1 MRSDYLETTQTR
13 NTMAKLGYM
22 GLIPFLFG
30 LLLSLTDSQVFSL
43 SGETLFITYSVV
55 ILSFWSGILWG
66 NGIENFE
73 SQSSN
78 KALILSNVIVL
89 AAWLAV
95 LLGEQQEFLTTLI
108 LILILGYIAV
118 WRAERSMRE
127 ENQSEG
133 PDGYFDM
140 RTRLTSS
147 VVLMHGI
154 VMLT

>member
-1 MRSDYLETTQTR
+1 MRSDYLAPTQTR

-30 LLLSLTDSQVFSL
+30 LLLSLTDSQFFGL

-55 ILSFWSGILWG
+55 ILSFLSGILWG

-89 AAWLAV
+89 VAWLAV
-95 LLGEQQEFLTTLI
+95 LLGEQKEYLTTLV
-108 LILILGYIAV
+108 LIIGYIAV

>member
-1 MRSDYLETTQTR
+1 MRSDYMAITQTR
-13 NTMAKLGYM
+13 NTITKLGYM

-30 LLLSLTDSQVFSL
+30 LLLSLTASQFLSL

-55 ILSFWSGILWG
+55 ILSFLSGILWG

-89 AAWLAV
+89 VAWVVV
-95 LLGEQQEFLTTLI
+95 LLGEQKEFLTTLI
-108 LILILGYIAV
+108 LIIGYIAV

>member
-1 MRSDYLETTQTR
+1 MKSDYMGTTQTR
-13 NTMAKLGYM
+13 NTMTKLGYM

-30 LLLSLTDSQVFSL
+30 LLLSLTDSQLLSL

-55 ILSFWSGILWG
+55 ILSFLSGILWG

-78 KALILSNVIVL
+78 KALILSNMVVL
-89 AAWLAV
+89 IAWLAV
-95 LLGEQQEFLTTLI
+95 LLGEQKEFLTTLI
-108 LILILGYIAV
+108 LIIGYIAV

-127 ENQSEG
+127 ENQSQG
-133 PDGYFDM
+133 PDGYLDM

>member
-1 MRSDYLETTQTR
+1 MRSGYMETTQTR
-13 NTMAKLGYM
+13 NTMVKLGYM

-30 LLLSLTDSQVFSL
+30 LLLSLTDSQFFSL

-55 ILSFWSGILWG
+55 ILSFLSGILWG

-108 LILILGYIAV
+108 LIIGYIAV
-118 WRAERSMRE
+118 WRAERFMRE
-127 ENQSEG
+127 ENQGEG

>member
-30 LLLSLTDSQVFSL
+30 LLLSLTDSQFFSL
-43 SGETLFITYSVV
+43 SGETFFITYSVV
-55 ILSFWSGILWG
+55 ILSFLSGILWG

-108 LILILGYIAV
+108 LMLGYIAV

>member
-1 MRSDYLETTQTR
+1 MRSDYMDTTQTR

-30 LLLSLTDSQVFSL
+30 LLLSLTDSQFFSL

-55 ILSFWSGILWG
+55 ILSFLSGILWA

-78 KALILSNVIVL
+78 KTLILSNVIVL

-108 LILILGYIAV
+108 LILGYIAV
-118 WRAERSMRE
+118 WRAERSIRE

>member
-1 MRSDYLETTQTR
+1 MRSDFMETTQTR

-30 LLLSLTDSQVFSL
+30 LLLSLTDSQFISL

-55 ILSFWSGILWG
+55 ILSFLSGILWG

-89 AAWLAV
+89 AAWVAV
-95 LLGEQQEFLTTLI
+95 LLGEQKEFLTTLI
-108 LILILGYIAV
+108 LIIGYIAV

>member
-1 MRSDYLETTQTR
+1 MRSDYMETTQTR

-55 ILSFWSGILWG
+55 ILSFLSGILWG

-95 LLGEQQEFLTTLI
+95 QLGEQQEFLTT

>member
-22 GLIPFLFG
+22 GLIPFSFG
-30 LLLSLTDSQVFSL
+30 LLLSLTDSQFFSF
-43 SGETLFITYSVV
+43 SGESLFITYSVV
-55 ILSFWSGILWG
+55 ILSFLSGILWG
-66 NGIENFE
+66 NGIDNFE

-108 LILILGYIAV
+108 LIIGYIAV

>member
-1 MRSDYLETTQTR
+1 METTQTR

-30 LLLSLTDSQVFSL
+30 LLLSLTDSQFFSL
-43 SGETLFITYSVV
+43 SGETFFITYSVV
-55 ILSFWSGILWG
+55 ILSFLSGILWG
-66 NGIENFE
+66 IGIENFE

-108 LILILGYIAV
+108 LIIGYIAV
-118 WRAERSMRE
+118 WRAERFMRE

>member
-1 MRSDYLETTQTR
+1 MRSDYMATTQIR

-30 LLLSLTDSQVFSL
+30 LLLSLTDSQFLGL

-55 ILSFWSGILWG
+55 ILSFLSGILWG

-89 AAWLAV
+89 VAWLAV
-95 LLGEQQEFLTTLI
+95 QLGEQKEFLTTLI
-108 LILILGYIAV
+108 LIIGYIAV

>member
-1 MRSDYLETTQTR
+1 MRSDFMETTQTR

-30 LLLSLTDSQVFSL
+30 LLLSLTDSQFISL

-55 ILSFWSGILWG
+55 ILSFLSGILWG

-89 AAWLAV
+89 AAWVVV
-95 LLGEQQEFLTTLI
+95 LLGEQKEFLTTLI
-108 LILILGYIAV
+108 LIIGYIAV
-118 WRAERSMRE
+118 WRAERSTRE

>member
-1 MRSDYLETTQTR
+1 MRSDYLEATQTR

-30 LLLSLTDSQVFSL
+30 LLLSLTDSQFFSL

-55 ILSFWSGILWG
+55 ILSFLSGILWG

-108 LILILGYIAV
+108 LILGYIAV

>member
-1 MRSDYLETTQTR
+1 MATTQTR

-30 LLLSLTDSQVFSL
+30 LLLSFTDSQFMGI
-43 SGETLFITYSVV
+43 SGETFFITYSVA
-55 ILSFWSGILWG
+55 ILSFLSGILWAS
-66 NGIENFE
+66 GIENFE

-78 KALILSNVIVL
+78 KALLLSNAIVL
-89 AAWLAV
+89 VAWLAV
-95 LLGEQQEFLTTLI
+95 LLGEQKELVTT

-118 WRAERSMRE
+118 WRAERTMRE
-127 ENQSEG
+127 ENQSQG

>member
-1 MRSDYLETTQTR
+1 M
-13 NTMAKLGYM
+13 LG
-22 GLIPFLFG
+22 
-30 LLLSLTDSQVFSL
+30 SEWRD
-43 SGETLFITYSVV
+43 TLHHLQRGYIEFFVGYFV
-55 ILSFWSGILWG
+55 G

-89 AAWLAV
+89 VAWLAV
-95 LLGEQQEFLTTLI
+95 LLGEQKEFLTTLI
-108 LILILGYIAV
+108 LIIGYIAV

>member
-1 MRSDYLETTQTR
+1 MKSDYMGTTKTR

-30 LLLSLTDSQVFSL
+30 LLLSLTDSQLLSL

-55 ILSFWSGILWG
+55 ILSFLSGILWG

-73 SQSSN
+73 NQSSN
-78 KALILSNVIVL
+78 KALLLSNAIVL
-89 AAWLAV
+89 VAWLAV
-95 LLGEQQEFLTTLI
+95 LLGEQQELVTT

-118 WRAERSMRE
+118 WRAERTMRE
-127 ENQSEG
+127 ENQSQG

-154 VMLT
+154 VMFT

>member
-1 MRSDYLETTQTR
+1 MSSDYVETTHTR
-13 NTMAKLGYM
+13 STMAKLGYM
-22 GLIPFLFG
+22 GLVPFLFG
-30 LLLSLTDSQVFSL
+30 LWLSLTDSQLFTL
-43 SGETLFITYSVV
+43 SGETLFISYSVV
-55 ILSFWSGILWG
+55 ILSFLSGILWS

-78 KALILSNVIVL
+78 KGLILSNVIVL

-95 LLGEQQEFLTTLI
+95 LLGEQKEFLTTLI
-108 LILILGYIAV
+108 LIIGYIAV

>member
-30 LLLSLTDSQVFSL
+30 LLLSLTDSQFFSS

-55 ILSFWSGILWG
+55 ILSFLSGILWG

-108 LILILGYIAV
+108 LILGYIAV

>member
-30 LLLSLTDSQVFSL
+30 LLLSLTDSQFFSL

-55 ILSFWSGILWG
+55 ILSFLSGILWG

-108 LILILGYIAV
+108 LIIGYIAV

-147 VVLMHGI
+147 VVSMHGI

>member
-55 ILSFWSGILWG
+55 ILSFLSGILWG

-78 KALILSNVIVL
+78 KALILSNVMVL

-95 LLGEQQEFLTTLI
+95 LLGEQQEFLTT

>member
-30 LLLSLTDSQVFSL
+30 LLLSLTDSQFFSW
-43 SGETLFITYSVV
+43 SGETFFITYSVV
-55 ILSFWSGILWG
+55 ILSFLSGILWG

-95 LLGEQQEFLTTLI
+95 LLGEQQEFFTT

-140 RTRLTSS
+140 RARLTSS

>member
-1 MRSDYLETTQTR
+1 MRSDYMAITQTR

-30 LLLSLTDSQVFSL
+30 LLLSLTDSQFLGL

-55 ILSFWSGILWG
+55 ILSFLSGILWG

-95 LLGEQQEFLTTLI
+95 LLGEQQEFLTTLV
-108 LILILGYIAV
+108 LIIGYIAV

>member
-30 LLLSLTDSQVFSL
+30 LLLSLTDSQFFSL

-55 ILSFWSGILWG
+55 ILSFLSGILWG

-95 LLGEQQEFLTTLI
+95 LLGEPQEFLTTLI
-108 LILILGYIAV
+108 LIIGYIAV

>member
-1 MRSDYLETTQTR
+1 MRSDYLATTQTR

-30 LLLSLTDSQVFSL
+30 LLLSLTDSQFLGL

-55 ILSFWSGILWG
+55 ILSFLSGILWG
-66 NGIENFE
+66 SGIENFE

-89 AAWLAV
+89 VAWLAV
-95 LLGEQQEFLTTLI
+95 LLGEQKEFLTTLI
-108 LILILGYIAV
+108 LIIGYIAV

>member
-1 MRSDYLETTQTR
+1 MRSDYLAPTQTR

-30 LLLSLTDSQVFSL
+30 LLLSLTDSQFLGL

-55 ILSFWSGILWG
+55 ILSFLSGILWG

-78 KALILSNVIVL
+78 KALILSNAIVL
-89 AAWLAV
+89 VAWLTV
-95 LLGEQQEFLTTLI
+95 LLGEQKEFLTTLV
-108 LILILGYIAV
+108 LIIGYIAV

>member
-1 MRSDYLETTQTR
+1 MKSDYMGTTQTR

-30 LLLSLTDSQVFSL
+30 LLLSLTDSQLLSL

-55 ILSFWSGILWG
+55 ILSFLSGILWG

-73 SQSSN
+73 NQSSN
-78 KALILSNVIVL
+78 KALVLSNVIVL
-89 AAWLAV
+89 ASWLAV

-108 LILILGYIAV
+108 LIIGYIAV

-127 ENQSEG
+127 ENQSQD
-133 PDGYFDM
+133 PDGYLDM

>member
-1 MRSDYLETTQTR
+1 MRSDYMATTQTR

-30 LLLSLTDSQVFSL
+30 LLLSLTDSQFLGL
-43 SGETLFITYSVV
+43 SGETLFIAYSVV
-55 ILSFWSGILWG
+55 ILSFLSGILWG

-89 AAWLAV
+89 VSWLAV
-95 LLGEQQEFLTTLI
+95 QLGEQKEFLTTLI
-108 LILILGYIAV
+108 LIIGYIAV

>member
-1 MRSDYLETTQTR
+1 MRSVNLETTQTR

-55 ILSFWSGILWG
+55 ILSFLSGILWG

-73 SQSSN
+73 SQYSN

-108 LILILGYIAV
+108 LIIGYIAV
-118 WRAERSMRE
+118 WRAERFMRE

>member
-1 MRSDYLETTQTR
+1 MRSDYMATTQTR
-13 NTMAKLGYM
+13 NTMANLGYM

-30 LLLSLTDSQVFSL
+30 LLLSLTDSQFLGL

-55 ILSFWSGILWG
+55 ILSFLSGILWG

-95 LLGEQQEFLTTLI
+95 LLGEQKEFLTTLI
-108 LILILGYIAV
+108 LIIGYIAV

>member
-30 LLLSLTDSQVFSL
+30 LLLSLTDSQFFSL
-43 SGETLFITYSVV
+43 SGETFFITYRVV
-55 ILSFWSGILWG
+55 ILSFLSGILWG

-108 LILILGYIAV
+108 LILGYIAV

>member
-1 MRSDYLETTQTR
+1 MRSNYLETTQTR

-43 SGETLFITYSVV
+43 NGEALFITYSVV
-55 ILSFWSGILWG
+55 ILSFLSGILWG

-73 SQSSN
+73 SQSGN

-108 LILILGYIAV
+108 LIIGYIAV
-118 WRAERSMRE
+118 WRAERFMRE

-147 VVLMHGI
+147 VVLMRGI

>member
-1 MRSDYLETTQTR
+1 MRSEYMATTQTR

-30 LLLSLTDSQVFSL
+30 LLLSLTESQFLGL

-55 ILSFWSGILWG
+55 ILSFLSGILWG

-89 AAWLAV
+89 AAWVAV
-95 LLGEQQEFLTTLI
+95 LLGEQKEFLTTLI
-108 LILILGYIAV
+108 LIIGYIAV

>member
-1 MRSDYLETTQTR
+1 MRSDFMETTQTR

-22 GLIPFLFG
+22 GLIPFLLG
-30 LLLSLTDSQVFSL
+30 LLLSLTDSQFISL

-55 ILSFWSGILWG
+55 ILSFLSGILWG

-95 LLGEQQEFLTTLI
+95 LLGEQKEFLTTLI
-108 LILILGYIAV
+108 LIIGYIAV

>member
-1 MRSDYLETTQTR
+1 MRSDYLAPTQTR

-30 LLLSLTDSQVFSL
+30 LLLSLTDSQFLGL

-55 ILSFWSGILWG
+55 ILSFLSGILWG
-66 NGIENFE
+66 NGIENFA

-89 AAWLAV
+89 FAWLAV
-95 LLGEQQEFLTTLI
+95 LLGEQKEFLTTLI
-108 LILILGYIAV
+108 LIIGYIAV

-147 VVLMHGI
+147 VELMHGI

>member
-1 MRSDYLETTQTR
+1 MKSDYMGTTKTR
-13 NTMAKLGYM
+13 NTMAKRGYM

-30 LLLSLTDSQVFSL
+30 LLLSLTDSQLLSL

-55 ILSFWSGILWG
+55 ILSFLSGILWG

-73 SQSSN
+73 NQSSN
-78 KALILSNVIVL
+78 KALVLSNVIVL
-89 AAWLAV
+89 ASWLAV

-108 LILILGYIAV
+108 LIIGYIAV

-127 ENQSEG
+127 ENQSQG

>member
-30 LLLSLTDSQVFSL
+30 LLLSLTDSQFFSL
-43 SGETLFITYSVV
+43 SGETFFITYSVI
-55 ILSFWSGILWG
+55 ILSFLSGILWG

-108 LILILGYIAV
+108 LILGFIAV

>member
-1 MRSDYLETTQTR
+1 METTQTR

-30 LLLSLTDSQVFSL
+30 LLLSLTDSRFLGL

-55 ILSFWSGILWG
+55 ILSFLSGILWG

-73 SQSSN
+73 NQSSN
-78 KALILSNVIVL
+78 KALVLSNVTVL

-108 LILILGYIAV
+108 LIIGYIAV

>member
-55 ILSFWSGILWG
+55 ILSFLSGILWG

>member
-1 MRSDYLETTQTR
+1 
-13 NTMAKLGYM
+13 M
-22 GLIPFLFG
+22 GH
-30 LLLSLTDSQVFSL
+30 
-43 SGETLFITYSVV
+43 
-55 ILSFWSGILWG
+55 
-66 NGIENFE
+66 GIENFE

-78 KALILSNVIVL
+78 KALILSNVIML

-95 LLGEQQEFLTTLI
+95 LLGEQNELVTTLI
-108 LILILGYIAV
+108 LIIGYIAI
-118 WRAERSMRE
+118 WRAERTMRE
-127 ENQSEG
+127 ENQSQG